1 MNKIMNSIGVKS
13 RRAAEKKIDI
23 DTKNKVLNLYA
34 KLLDKENKSILRE
47 NSKDIK
53 FAEKKGIKENLINR
67 LRIDEVKLKNIK
79 NSIIKISKL
88 KDPVNVTLKKWS
100 RPNGLNIKRV
110 TIPIGVIGVIFE
122 SRPNV
127 TSDVAS
133 LCFKSGNAV
142 ILKGGSEAINTNRIL
157 AKLFRQALRKNKVDE
172 NYIQF
177 VDSKDRKMVDT
188 MLSKMKKYI
197 DVIIPRGGKNLV
209 KRVQEFSTV
218 PIIGHLEG
226 ICHTFIDKDAEL
238 NMASKIIYN
247 AK

>member
-1 MNKIMNSIGVKS
+1 MNLIGIKS
-13 RRAAEKKIDI
+13 RKASEKKVNI

-47 NSKDIK
+47 NLKDIK
-53 FAEKKGIKENLINR
+53 FAKSKGIKENLINR
-67 LRIDEVKLKNIK
+67 LQIDEVKLKNIRD
-79 NSIIKISKL
+79 SVIKISKL

-127 TSDVAS
+127 TSDVAG

-157 AKLFRQALRKNKVDE
+157 AKLFRQALKKNNVDE

-177 VDSKDRKMVDT
+177 VDSKD
-188 MLSKMKKYI
+188 LSLI
-197 DVIIPRGGKNLV
+197 HI
-209 KRVQEFSTV
+209 
-218 PIIGHLEG
+218 
-226 ICHTFIDKDAEL
+226 
-238 NMASKIIYN
+238 
-247 AK
+247 

>member
-1 MNKIMNSIGVKS
+1 MSKIMNLIGVKS
-13 RRAAEKKIDI
+13 RKASEKKVDI
-23 DTKNKVLNLYA
+23 DTKNKVLRLYA
-34 KLLDKENKSILRE
+34 KLLDKENGLILRE
-47 NSKDIK
+47 NLKDIK
-53 FAEKKGIKENLINR
+53 FAKKKGVSENLINR

-88 KDPVNVTLKKWS
+88 KDPVNVTLKKWT
-100 RPNGLNIKRV
+100 RPNGLKIKKV

-157 AKLFRQALRKNKVDE
+157 SKLFRQALRKNKVDE

-177 VDSKDRKMVDT
+177 IDSKDRKMVDI
-188 MLSKMKKYI
+188 MLSKMK
-197 DVIIPRGGKNLV
+197 N
-209 KRVQEFSTV
+209 T
-218 PIIGHLEG
+218 
-226 ICHTFIDKDAEL
+226 
-238 NMASKIIYN
+238 
-247 AK
+247 

>member
-1 MNKIMNSIGVKS
+1 MNKMMNLIGVKS
-13 RRAAEKKIDI
+13 RKASEKKVDI
-23 DTKNKVLNLYA
+23 DTKNKVLKFYA
-34 KLLDKENKSILRE
+34 ELLDKENKSILRE

-53 FAEKKGIKENLINR
+53 FAQNKGIKENLINR
-67 LRIDEVKLKNIK
+67 LRIDGVKLKNIK
-79 NSIIKISKL
+79 NSIIKISSL

-226 ICHTFIDKDAEL
+226 ICHTFVDKDAEPKYGIKNYL
-238 NMASKIIYN
+238 
-247 AK
+247 

>member
-1 MNKIMNSIGVKS
+1 MNLIGVKS
-13 RRAAEKKIDI
+13 RKASEKKVDI
-23 DTKNKVLNLYA
+23 DTKNKVLKFYA
-34 KLLDKENKSILRE
+34 ELLDKENKSILRE

-53 FAEKKGIKENLINR
+53 FAQNKGIKENLINR
-67 LRIDEVKLKNIK
+67 LRIDGVKLKNIK
-79 NSIIKISKL
+79 NSIIKISSL

-209 KRVQEFSTV
+209 KRVKEF
-218 PIIGHLEG
+218 
-226 ICHTFIDKDAEL
+226 
-238 NMASKIIYN
+238 
-247 AK
+247 